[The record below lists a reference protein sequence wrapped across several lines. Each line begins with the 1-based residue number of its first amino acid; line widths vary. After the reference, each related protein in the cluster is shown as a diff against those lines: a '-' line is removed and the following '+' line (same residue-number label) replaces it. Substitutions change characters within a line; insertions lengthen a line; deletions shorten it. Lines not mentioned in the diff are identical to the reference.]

1 MGSTLKTKPGIA
13 VPVLTFSL
21 LPEPCRH
28 SGIAASVWLADL
40 VYSIPANIIVDSV
53 RRALTDYDVLTS
65 MAKSWV
71 FGTIV
76 SAVGVQTG
84 DGIILLK
91 EIMPLG
97 PSHI

>member
-1 MGSTLKTKPGIA
+1 M
-13 VPVLTFSL
+13 
-21 LPEPCRH
+21 
-28 SGIAASVWLADL
+28 WLADL

-84 DGIILLK
+84 DGIMFLNEMMSVDMK
-91 EIMPLG
+91 CA
-97 PSHI
+97 